1 MTTKSK
7 KNPLILLIILAVILF
22 ISAYVWKQFQV
33 DNSEV
38 IYSEL
43 PQVKEVVKTNKKKKA
58 LPIENT
64 QPVVQASNQVLTLD
78 ERQVKRKKLEKKL
91 NSALMLKT
99 PEQVMEVITALQEKG
114 RTEEADEYIEYLLKT
129 FPDYEME

>member
-7 KNPLILLIILAVILF
+7 KNPLIILIVLAIILF

-33 DNSEV
+33 DNSEA
-38 IYSEL
+38 IYSEA
-43 PQVKEVVKTNKKKKA
+43 PKVKKIVKTNKKKKA
-58 LPIENT
+58 LPIENIE
-64 QPVVQASNQVLTLD
+64 PVVETSNQVLTLD
-78 ERQVKRKKLEKKL
+78 DRQVKRKKLEKKL

>member
-1 MTTKSK
+1 MTSKSK

-33 DNSEV
+33 DNSEI
-38 IYSEL
+38 IYTDI
-43 PQVKEVVKTNKKKKA
+43 PQVKKNVKTNKKKTP

-64 QPVVQASNQVLTLD
+64 EPVEISSTQVLTLD